1 MGRRESPVREVSGR
15 PLPPPERG
23 QSDGRVAPA
32 LDDLQRRL
40 HIEDADRLLLPGGPL
55 ALTKTGAE
63 RRVIKDSVS
72 EIVKFHDIH
81 RIVLVSHQDCFAY
94 ERSLGGL
101 GFDQQRILERDLRR
115 VKADLEGDYVG
126 VEVECYVIPWREESA
141 EGAAFGRAALVL

>member
-1 MGRRESPVREVSGR
+1 M
-15 PLPPPERG
+15 
-23 QSDGRVAPA
+23 APA

-55 ALTKTGAE
+55 ALTRTGAE
-63 RRVIKDSVS
+63 RRVVKDCGLGDRQ
-72 EIVKFHDIH
+72 FHDIR

-94 ERSLGGL
+94 ERALGGL

-115 VKADLEGDYVG
+115 VKADLESEYLG

-141 EGAAFGRAALVL
+141 EGATFGRAALVL